1 MTYALSLLIIDDN
14 KKKTKHDS
22 NYIMKNLSEI
32 NYTKE
37 LYKGTFTIN
46 LKIFERYQQKYSSL
60 TDEQK
65 VVNTNTVI
73 FMQEA
78 IKSLILSFAR
88 IIFNS
93 DKTPNICIELASYIS
108 SSSCTGHNRSN
119 DSPTF
124 VLNQLQKIFI

>member
-1 MTYALSLLIIDDN
+1 MTYALSLLIINDN
-14 KKKTKHDS
+14 KKTKHDS
-22 NYIMKNLSEI
+22 NYIMETLSEI
-32 NYTKE
+32 NDTKE
-37 LYKGTFTIN
+37 LYKGKFTIT
-46 LKIFERYQQKYSSL
+46 LKIIDQYQQKYSSL

-93 DKTPNICIELASYIS
+93 DKTP
-108 SSSCTGHNRSN
+108 
-119 DSPTF
+119 
-124 VLNQLQKIFI
+124 